1 MQYIEH
7 IADVTA
13 SPQVITHVP
22 VSSCTFRITE
32 AAVSVAGNSGA
43 KITATRKVTHFS
55 PLASEGVPTIP
66 AVILAQNVQARLGYF
81 NNNGHFNYITDES
94 VGP

>member
-7 IADVTA
+7 VSAAGV
-13 SPQVITHVP
+13 VTHVP
-22 VSSCTFRITE
+22 TTGCTFRVTQ
-32 AAVSVAGNSGA
+32 AATSVSGNSGT
-43 KITATRKVTHFS
+43 KTGATRKVTHLSFNGTNGG
-55 PLASEGVPTIP
+55 PTVPALVLGTGVK
-66 AVILAQNVQARLGYF
+66 ARLGYF

>member
-7 IADVTA
+7 IAANGV
-13 SPQVITHVP
+13 VTHVP
-22 VSSCTFRITE
+22 VTGCTFKVTETPVTITG
-32 AAVSVAGNSGA
+32 GNSGSRVS
-43 KITATRKVTHFS
+43 ATRKVTHFS
-55 PLASEGVPTIP
+55 PLATGGVPVLP
-66 AVILAQNVQARLGYF
+66 AVVLGTGVKARLGWF

>member
-7 IADVTA
+7 IAANGV
-13 SPQVITHVP
+13 VTHVP
-22 VSSCTFRITE
+22 TTGCTFKVTQ
-32 AAVSVAGNSGA
+32 AATSVAGNSGT
-43 KITATRKVTHFS
+43 KTGATRKVTHFS
-55 PLASEGVPTIP
+55 ILGSGGVPVIP
-66 AVILAQNVQARLGYF
+66 AVVLATGVKARLGYF

>member
-7 IADVTA
+7 IAANGDV
-13 SPQVITHVP
+13 THVP
-22 VSSCTFRITE
+22 TTGCTFLVTQT
-32 AAVSVAGNSGA
+32 ATSVSGNSGT
-43 KITATRKVTHFS
+43 KTGATRKVTNFS
-55 PLASEGVPTIP
+55 VLGSGGVPVIP
-66 AVILAQNVQARLGYF
+66 AAVLGTGVKARLGYF

>member
-7 IADVTA
+7 VSAAGV
-13 SPQVITHVP
+13 VTHVP
-22 VSSCTFRITE
+22 VNNCTFRVTQ
-32 AAVSVAGNSGA
+32 AATSVSGNSGT
-43 KITATRKVTHFS
+43 KTGATRKVTHFS
-55 PLASEGVPTIP
+55 LLGTGGVPVIP
-66 AVILAQNVQARLGYF
+66 AVVLGTGVKARLGYF

>member
-7 IADVTA
+7 ISAAGV
-13 SPQVITHVP
+13 VTHVP
-22 VSSCTFRITE
+22 VSSCTFRVTQT
-32 AAVSVAGNSGA
+32 ATSVSGNSGT
-43 KITATRKVTHFS
+43 KTGATRKVTHFS
-55 PLASEGVPTIP
+55 LLGSGGVPVIP
-66 AVILAQNVQARLGYF
+66 AVVLGTGVKARLGYF

>member
-7 IADVTA
+7 IAANGTDV
-13 SPQVITHVP
+13 THVP
-22 VSSCTFRITE
+22 VNNCTFRVTETPVTITG
-32 AAVSVAGNSGA
+32 GNSGSR
-43 KITATRKVTHFS
+43 ISATRKVTHFS
-55 PLASEGVPTIP
+55 PLAGSGGAIVIP
-66 AVILAQNVQARLGYF
+66 AAVLATGVKARLGYF